1 MIHFECSQGEK
12 LVQILFFHREM
23 DPAGIGAMIGVSII
37 IGIGICFKLND
48 CIRQK
53 RIQMLKQ
60 PPVLVRRQSK
70 INIVIPK

>member
-1 MIHFECSQGEK
+1 
-12 LVQILFFHREM
+12 M

-48 CIRQK
+48 SLKQK
-53 RIQMLKQ
+53 RIQMLKK

>member
-1 MIHFECSQGEK
+1 
-12 LVQILFFHREM
+12 M

-48 CIRQK
+48 IRNQK
-53 RIQMLKQ
+53 PQMVTR